1 MGYRDM
7 PLAKCTDGR
16 MRGWSVAKQGIVLS
30 RLASC
35 VAARQQGSLRVRWTR
50 EEAFGGT
57 PRDGGAL
64 SDGKPRRARRDRR
77 EAEA

>member
-7 PLAKCTDGR
+7 PLARGSDGR
-16 MRGWSVAKQGIVLS
+16 MKGWSVAKQGIVLS
-30 RLASC
+30 RPASC
-35 VAARQQGSLRVRWTR
+35 VAARQPGSLRVRRTC

-57 PRDGGAL
+57 PRGGGAL
-64 SDGKPRRARRDRR
+64 SDGKPRRVRRDRR